1 MKKFITYL
9 QEKKI
14 QQLINPR
21 ATSRPEDKPFP
32 KTEIVSNQSVSI
44 EPKPAAPAPVAQPEV
59 AAPRPQSKVISMK
72 GNTIVS
78 SSPGT
83 PAVVQPSRSEPVR
96 RESQTQQASPIYTV
110 GKNESLKSIAHKHGV
125 SEKDLMDLNRGIK
138 DPNTVQPGT
147 KIRTRK

>member
-1 MKKFITYL
+1 MKNFITYL

-21 ATSRPEDKPFP
+21 ATSRPEDKPELE
-32 KTEIVSNQSVSI
+32 KKI
-44 EPKPAAPAPVAQPEV
+44 EQPQPEV
-59 AAPRPQSKVISMK
+59 VAKPQSKVISMK

-83 PAVVQPSRSEPVR
+83 PVVIQPSRSEPVR